1 MLFSFGRYVMILV
14 VGATGMVGSEICQ
27 RLAGRGEK
35 VRGLTRV
42 TSSTEKVESLRRCGV
57 EICVGDLKDPD
68 SLALAC
74 RGVDAVISTA
84 SSTLSRQAGDSIES
98 VDDEGQ
104 LHLVRAAKNA
114 GVSRFVFVSFRAPA
128 SIAFPLAA
136 AKADVEKAIAELNFT
151 IIHASFFMEVWL
163 SPALGF
169 DYTNATARIYG
180 SGTKP
185 VSWVSFRDVA
195 EMCVLA
201 LRNPAA
207 ERRAIAFGGPE
218 MLSPLEV
225 VARFEEIGGRRFN
238 LEQIPEEALR
248 AQYEGATDPMQK
260 SFAGLMLWNSSG
272 DAINMKPIQKELG
285 IELTS
290 VEQYAHSVLGVA
302 THA

>member
-1 MLFSFGRYVMILV
+1 MILV

-27 RLAGRGEK
+27 RLARRGEK

-42 TSSTEKVESLRRCGV
+42 TSSTEKVEFLRRCGV

-68 SLALAC
+68 SLAVAC

-98 VDDEGQ
+98 VDDAGQ
-104 LHLVRAAKNA
+104 LHLVQAAKTS

-128 SIAFPLAA
+128 DIEFPLAG
-136 AKADVEKAIAELNFT
+136 AKADVEKAIADLNFT
-151 IIHASFFMEVWL
+151 IVHASFFMEVWL

-169 DYTNATARIYG
+169 DYANATARIYG

-195 EMCVLA
+195 EVCVLA

-207 ERRAIAFGGPE
+207 ERRTIGFGGPE

-225 VARFEEIGGRRFN
+225 VARFEEIGGRPFK
-238 LEQIPEEALR
+238 LEHVPEEALR
-248 AQYEGATDPMQK
+248 AQFEGATDPMQK

-272 DAINMKPIQKELG
+272 DAINMAPVQKELE
-285 IELTS
+285 IALTS
-290 VEQYAHSVLGVA
+290 VDQFARGVLGVA
-302 THA
+302 TPA